1 MDKNVNY
8 QYLVVG
14 VVIGAVF
21 IYLAFVQNSS
31 NRVAQEAAKFDRCM
45 EEKEQINDYWD
56 SMEGQARQ
64 RAFLSQGELARC
76 EQTLIVCHQ
85 NLDRERRYNEV
96 CR

>member
-31 NRVAQEAAKFDRCM
+31 NRVAQEVAKFDRCM
-45 EEKEQINDYWD
+45 EENQAIKLFY
-56 SMEGQARQ
+56 MGVEGQARQ
-64 RAFLSQGELARC
+64 RAFLEQGELAKC